1 MSTKRSRIIQSIPT
15 TLARDLKRICNNRTI
30 SDNNEKVRLVKD
42 VLDLNKVDYSELGA
56 GTNRYAVLIDGYVFK
71 IALDKAGMNDNANEF
86 ALSQELQPFVVKTYE
101 LSDDY
106 VISVCEYV
114 TVISQEE
121 FIDRKD
127 DLRELLSILGES
139 YLLGDVGTVSK
150 NFTNWGFRNNKE
162 LVILD
167 FAYIFKVNGDELL
180 CTEHQTLLEYDENF
194 HNLYCP
200 TCRRLSAGR
209 KGNYSF
215 ISVRRRIS
223 VSQEQY
229 EQELAIESAYK
240 LTSAKQVIKEV
251 KGRYNEV
258 DETSL
263 YNTNQSGETTKE
275 DNDMAEKYRNPN
287 KYNEEVEDFEND
299 NEEQD
304 DYLSALAAL
313 NAEKASTTPS
323 SSLEKEIKDETIRA
337 DYPVSATLP
346 TNFENIN
353 RVGNN
358 EDGVIRNINILDVEK
373 EDETQRTHVRVV
385 TQRLDNDKDV
395 AGELVNSVIDAV
407 AEADEL
413 IDEATASENSTVLK
427 LEGESSESK
436 DTFEETGGEE
446 THEHD
451 DNPLANHDDDLTEEE
466 EQEVMRR
473 LYEVNNNSE
482 DSTVDADKVVN
493 DVLLK
498 RAKQED
504 QETLAYMDSALKSH
518 NEDVVEGEVVSV
530 EKENAEVVLAE
541 TTVVVNDSISIKN
554 TLSVTPTHDVDAMR
568 DSLLDGADTDQD
580 EESEEERVER
590 LAEKYR
596 HLEDK
601 DDDNGQRRNSNKWS

>member
-15 TLARDLKRICNNRTI
+15 TLARDLKRICTNRSI

-42 VLDLNKVDYSELGA
+42 ILEIHKIDYSELGA
-56 GTNRYAVLIDGYVFK
+56 GTNRYAILIDGYVFK

-86 ALSQELQPFVVKTYE
+86 ALSQELQPFVVRTYE

-127 DLRELLSILGES
+127 DLREILSILAES
-139 YLLGDVGTVSK
+139 YLLGDVGTVNK

-215 ISVRRRIS
+215 ISVRRRIA

-240 LTSAKQVIKEV
+240 LTSAKQDIKEM
-251 KGRYNEV
+251 KGRYTGAE
-258 DETSL
+258 EASL
-263 YNTNQSGETTKE
+263 YTTNQSGEPTKE
-275 DNDMAEKYRNPN
+275 ENDMADKYRNPN
-287 KYNEEVEDFEND
+287 KYNEEVEDFED
-299 NEEQD
+299 VEEQD
-304 DYLSALAAL
+304 DYLLALAAL
-313 NAEKASTTPS
+313 SAEKESISRPV
-323 SSLEKEIKDETIRA
+323 KEVVEDETIRA
-337 DYPVSATLP
+337 EYPASASLP
-346 TNFENIN
+346 TDFESIHRNTN
-353 RVGNN
+353 VD
-358 EDGVIRNINILDVEK
+358 DGVVRNVNILDVEK
-373 EDETQRTHVRVV
+373 EDDTQRTHVRVV

-395 AGELVNSVIDAV
+395 AGDLVNTVIDAV

-413 IDEATASENSTVLK
+413 IDEAKVSDNSTVLN
-427 LEGESSESK
+427 LEEGVSEDDSEES
-436 DTFEETGGEE
+436 DTTETNEDDS
-446 THEHD
+446 HEHT
-451 DNPLANHDDDLTEEE
+451 DNPLAEHEDEMTEEE

-473 LYEVNNNSE
+473 LYDTTANPEKF
-482 DSTVDADKVVN
+482 VDADEVVN
-493 DVLLK
+493 DGILNI
-498 RAKQED
+498 AKDIDKKTNEQFE
-504 QETLAYMDSALKSH
+504 SALKKNS
-518 NEDVVEGEVVSV
+518 NDVVEGEVVQV
-530 EKENAEVVLAE
+530 ENEQEGVVLAE

-554 TLSVTPTHDVDAMR
+554 TLSVSPAHDVDEMR
-568 DSLLDGADTDQD
+568 NSLLEG
-580 EESEEERVER
+580 SEEEETEEERIQR
-590 LAEKYR
+590 LADAYT
-596 HLEDK
+596 HLED
-601 DDDNGQRRNSNKWS
+601 DDNNGRQRRNNDWN